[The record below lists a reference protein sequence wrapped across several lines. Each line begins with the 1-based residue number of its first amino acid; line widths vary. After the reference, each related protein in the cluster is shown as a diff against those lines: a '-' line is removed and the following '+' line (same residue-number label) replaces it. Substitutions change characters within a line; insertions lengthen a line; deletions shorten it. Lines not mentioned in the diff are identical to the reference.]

1 MGGMYFSMKRRMV
14 GGSRLEKR
22 AKGKSLVAKM
32 TKAAMRV
39 AMRALFRGR
48 AMLGLLRNRWSW
60 TTYQHKDGNSCGK
73 GS

>member
-1 MGGMYFSMKRRMV
+1 MGGMYFSMKRRMD

-48 AMLGLLRNRWSW
+48 AMLGLLGNRWISS
-60 TTYQHKDGNSCGK
+60 YEHKDGNTCGK